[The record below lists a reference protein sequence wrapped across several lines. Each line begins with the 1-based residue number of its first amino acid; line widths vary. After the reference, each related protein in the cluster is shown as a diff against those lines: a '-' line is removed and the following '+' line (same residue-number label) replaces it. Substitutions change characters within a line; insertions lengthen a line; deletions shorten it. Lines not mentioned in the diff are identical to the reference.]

1 MTRHSASLS
10 PRPVDSDED
19 CYVIDEVP
27 APEPPHQGEAVDVD
41 ALREKLLQLVAN
53 APLIEARW
61 TVPLELDIDWAD
73 D

>member
-10 PRPVDSDED
+10 SRQVDSDED
-19 CYVIDEVP
+19 CYVIDE
-27 APEPPHQGEAVDVD
+27 GETVDID
-41 ALREKLLQLVAN
+41 ALREKLLQLAAN